1 MRRRSP
7 RTNARGCG
15 RGSDWPG
22 TERAGA
28 RRRRAGERRA
38 GHPRAGR
45 PVRTG
50 RSVHAET
57 SVHAERSVRSSNS
70 PSAGRP
76 LDSYE
81 PNGFGLYNTSG
92 NVWEWCADAFTA
104 PSGTSAGGFR
114 CAWDV
119 REG

>member
-1 MRRRSP
+1 MSARDTSTP
-7 RTNARGCG
+7 GGGEACWAPARGEAGSHG
-15 RGSDWPG
+15 R
-22 TERAGA
+22 
-28 RRRRAGERRA
+28 
-38 GHPRAGR
+38 
-45 PVRTG
+45 
-50 RSVHAET
+50 
-57 SVHAERSVRSSNS
+57 SVHAERSVHSSNS

>member
-45 PVRTG
+45 PVRMG
-50 RSVHAET
+50 R

-70 PSAGRP
+70 LSAGRP

-81 PNGFGLYNTSG
+81 PNGFGLHNTSG